1 MFGPTNRCLDNL
13 NIALEDER
21 IEIVNYNK
29 CLGVVIGNK
38 LRFKYHIDILSALRQ
53 IHSSNISFLFY

>member
-13 NIALEDER
+13 NIVLEDER

-38 LRFKYHIDILSALRQ
+38 LSFKYNIDILSALRQ